1 MSGMKKVYDDL
12 IVINLYLFS
21 NMIVEGVGSQVI
33 SEIVFMKNKKNK
45 QTESLKRIFQIQIC
59 FHLRQ
64 IELG

>member
-1 MSGMKKVYDDL
+1 MKKVYDDL

-45 QTESLKRIFQIQIC
+45 QRV
-59 FHLRQ
+59 
-64 IELG
+64 

>member
-33 SEIVFMKNKKNK
+33 SEIVFMKNKKTNR
-45 QTESLKRIFQIQIC
+45 ESEKNFPDPNMLPFKAN
-59 FHLRQ
+59 
-64 IELG
+64 

>member
-33 SEIVFMKNKKNK
+33 SEIVFMKNKKTNR
-45 QTESLKRIFQIQIC
+45 ESEKNFLDPNMLPFKAN
-59 FHLRQ
+59 
-64 IELG
+64 